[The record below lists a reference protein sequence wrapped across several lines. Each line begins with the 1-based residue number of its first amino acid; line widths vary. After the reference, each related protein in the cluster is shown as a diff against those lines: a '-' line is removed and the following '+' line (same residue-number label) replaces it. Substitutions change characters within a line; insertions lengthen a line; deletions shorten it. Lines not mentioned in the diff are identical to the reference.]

1 MIAWLDA
8 VNRQI
13 LADYNTRIRGGF
25 TEPFY
30 RAALGNT
37 PAEIRFTRDYE
48 RSALH
53 ELAHWCVAGPAR
65 RLQDDYG
72 YWYVPD
78 GRDAA
83 QQQRFFQVEIRPQ
96 AIEKHFCRALELP
109 FEVSADNLDHADF
122 SGLNEFRRAVDRQY
136 VTYATDGLPQR
147 AAAIATLLTDWRNI
161 Y

>member
-1 MIAWLDA
+1 MTAWLD
-8 VNRQI
+8 VINREI
-13 LADYNTRIRGGF
+13 LADYNTHILGGF
-25 TEPFY
+25 AEPFY
-30 RAALGNT
+30 RAALGNA

-53 ELAHWCVAGPAR
+53 ELAHWCVAGHAR

-96 AIEKHFCRALELP
+96 AIEKHFCQALELP
-109 FEVSADNLDHADF
+109 FEVSADNLDHADI
-122 SGLNEFRRAVDRQY
+122 SGLSEFRRAVDRQY
-136 VTYATDGLPQR
+136 LTYVRRGLPQR
-147 AAAIATLLTDWRNI
+147 AAAIASLLTDWRNNN
-161 Y
+161 

>member
-8 VNRQI
+8 VNQQI
-13 LADYNTRIRGGF
+13 LADYNTRILGGF
-25 TEPFY
+25 AEPFY
-30 RAALGNT
+30 RAAVGNA

-53 ELAHWCVAGPAR
+53 ELAHWCVAGHAR

-83 QQQRFFQVEIRPQ
+83 QQQRFFQVEIKPQ
-96 AIEKHFCRALELP
+96 AIEKHFCQALELP
-109 FEVSADNLDHADF
+109 FEVSADNLDHADI
-122 SGLNEFRRAVDRQY
+122 SDLSEFRRAVDCQY
-136 VTYATDGLPQR
+136 VTYATLGLPQR
-147 AAAIATLLTDWRNI
+147 AAAIASLLINWHDK